1 MLFTANSL
9 TVFSIDYT
17 LPANRLQTT
26 YTILVGS
33 ISFKW
38 VINRSLPPVSYLT
51 SLDKYAIV
59 CIFYVCVL
67 GCWHGIIGT
76 CSEYFSKS
84 VASNMDS
91 IFFALAVLF
100 FITYHLFGIAK
111 YYITTAP
118 IRKLRRQDKQLM
130 KEFIYKL
137 KLNDQN
143 R

>member
-9 TVFSIDYT
+9 TIFSIDHKT
-17 LPANRLQTT
+17 PQSRLQTT

-51 SLDKYAIV
+51 SLDKYAIL

-76 CSEYFSKS
+76 ISDYLTGENLIIAEKLDSGFFWFAA
-84 VASNMDS
+84 VA
-91 IFFALAVLF
+91 FVVVHLYGFVR
-100 FITYHLFGIAK
+100 YH
-111 YYITTAP
+111 YSTAP
-118 IRKLRRQDKQLM
+118 IRKLRTQDIQLM
-130 KEFIYKL
+130 REYIHKL
-137 KLNDQN
+137 KQQ
-143 R
+143 